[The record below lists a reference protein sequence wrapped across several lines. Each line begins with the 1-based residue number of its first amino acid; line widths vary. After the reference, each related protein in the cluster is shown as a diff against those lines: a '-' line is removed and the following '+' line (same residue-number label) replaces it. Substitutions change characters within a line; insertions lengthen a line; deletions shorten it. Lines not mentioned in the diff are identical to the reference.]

1 VVKTNAVRVLYTL
14 GIKYELREYKV
25 DPQDSSAEAVAAKIG
40 LPPEQ
45 VFKTLAVTI
54 TRDP

>member
-1 VVKTNAVRVLYTL
+1 VVKTNAARVLDTL

-25 DPQDSSAEAVAAKIG
+25 DPQDLSAEAVAAKIG
-40 LPPEQ
+40 LSPEE

>member
-1 VVKTNAVRVLYTL
+1 VRVLDTP
-14 GIKYELREYKV
+14 GIKYEFREYKV
-25 DPQDSSAEAVAAKIG
+25 YPQDLSAEEVAAKIG